1 MAAYATGGSKSF
13 EVTEETRSVLLR
25 KDLSWYTIVPANSV
39 FPLIV
44 VVVIDVVVVVVA
56 VEKVQFITIFL
67 YTLY

>member
-13 EVTEETRSVLLR
+13 EVTEETRSVLSR

-44 VVVIDVVVVVVA
+44 VVVIDVVVVTA

>member
-13 EVTEETRSVLLR
+13 EVTEETRSVLSR

-44 VVVIDVVVVVVA
+44 VVVIDVVVVVA